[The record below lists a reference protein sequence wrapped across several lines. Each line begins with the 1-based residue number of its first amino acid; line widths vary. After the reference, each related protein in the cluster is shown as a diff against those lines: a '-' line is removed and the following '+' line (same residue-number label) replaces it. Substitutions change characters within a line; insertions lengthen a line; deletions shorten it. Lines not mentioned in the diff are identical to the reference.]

1 MAYQKLVVPQAGE
14 KIQLRDGVLHVPD
27 NPIVCFI
34 EGDGTGV
41 DIWAASQP
49 VLDAAVEAGL
59 ADVRL
64 VHGRGIGVQRRA
76 VQARLAAHPA
86 VIDFRDDPRA
96 HLGATIARLRP
107 PAPRA

>member
-1 MAYQKLVVPQAGE
+1 MPDEGAVRIPIEPELDLHAFAPRDIPVVVEA
-14 KIQLRDGVLHVPD
+14 
-27 NPIVCFI
+27 F
-34 EGDGTGV
+34 
-41 DIWAASQP
+41 
-49 VLDAAVEAGL
+49 LDAAVEAGL

-96 HLGATIARLRP
+96 HLGATLARLRP
-107 PAPRA
+107 